1 MALMTFGFSGDGFL
15 IALTTCG
22 SCTLGSTTFG
32 FSCSLESPVTRGCR
46 AHFILAI
53 ASIIVAFIPCISW
66 SSLTLSVLV
75 GGVGLFELRFW
86 SGLLKIL
93 RALLVK
99 FGLLNNL
106 SKSSVLLHSD
116 ILCAA

>member
-22 SCTLGSTTFG
+22 FCTLGSTTFG

-53 ASIIVAFIPCISW
+53 ASIIVAFKSW

-75 GGVGLFELRFW
+75 GGAGLFELRFW

-99 FGLLNNL
+99 FGLLYNL

-116 ILCAA
+116 ILWDA

>member
-53 ASIIVAFIPCISW
+53 ASIIAAFIPCISW

-75 GGVGLFELRFW
+75 GGVGFEVRFW

-99 FGLLNNL
+99 FGLLYNL

-116 ILCAA
+116 ILCVA

>member
-32 FSCSLESPVTRGCR
+32 FSCTLESPVTRGCR
-46 AHFILAI
+46 AHFNLAM
-53 ASIIVAFIPCISW
+53 ASITAAFICG

>member
-53 ASIIVAFIPCISW
+53 ASIIVAFNSW
-66 SSLTLSVLV
+66 PSLALSVLV
-75 GGVGLFELRFW
+75 GGSGLFEVRFW

-99 FGLLNNL
+99 LGLLNSL
-106 SKSSVLLHSD
+106 SRSSVLLHSD
-116 ILCAA
+116 ILWAV